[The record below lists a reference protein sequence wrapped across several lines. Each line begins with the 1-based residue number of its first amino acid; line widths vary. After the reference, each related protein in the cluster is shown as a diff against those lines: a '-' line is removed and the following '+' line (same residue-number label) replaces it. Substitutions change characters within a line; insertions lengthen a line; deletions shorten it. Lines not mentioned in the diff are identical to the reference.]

1 MPKILI
7 IPIKDTFLEYSTNV
21 MIQLLQVGLDAEINS
36 DYNESLNTK
45 INSANNNGDLIVIVG
60 AEEVTENKITLRK
73 DDKGTM
79 ISVDQLVQMLL
90 DENIGD

>member
-36 DYNESLNTK
+36 EYNESLNTK
-45 INSANNNGDLIVIVG
+45 IHSANNNGDLIVIVG

-73 DDKGTM
+73 DEKGTM